1 MILASSANIYG
12 NGYEGIAINE
22 QTTPSPTNE
31 YAQSKL
37 DMEIMS
43 LRWTDRLPISIVR
56 PFNYTGVGQS
66 EKFLVPKIVK
76 AYAEKK
82 EFLELGNLNVA
93 RDFSDVRFVA
103 QAYGEIADR
112 CINGITINLCS
123 GVSTSLMSLIHLC
136 EEISNHHL
144 EIVSKKEFQRASE
157 VSSLMGSTELMEK
170 VLGFKSPFTLK
181 ETIRWIYHSMKS

>member
-1 MILASSANIYG
+1 
-12 NGYEGIAINE
+12 
-22 QTTPSPTNE
+22 
-31 YAQSKL
+31 
-37 DMEIMS
+37 MEIMS
-43 LRWTDRLPISIVR
+43 QRWIHRLPISIVR
-56 PFNYTGVGQS
+56 PFNYTGIGQS

-76 AYAEKK
+76 AYAEEK

-112 CINGITINLCS
+112 CINGTTINLCS

-144 EIVSKKEFQRASE
+144 EIVSKEEFKRASE
-157 VSSLMGSTELMEK
+157 VSSLRGLQ
-170 VLGFKSPFTLK
+170 
-181 ETIRWIYHSMKS
+181 R